1 MQSDGILYEG
11 NTVYTAG
18 REVAAKQASTIWRQF
33 AYFLAAGC
41 YREALNSV
49 QFKFESYTRLCL
61 LLSQLALKILSVS
74 CHLGEG
80 VCSGDPGQPA
90 QPAGVSGV

>member
-41 YREALNSV
+41 YREA
-49 QFKFESYTRLCL
+49 
-61 LLSQLALKILSVS
+61 
-74 CHLGEG
+74 
-80 VCSGDPGQPA
+80 
-90 QPAGVSGV
+90 